1 MEYFDIVDETGTP
14 TGEIVSRD
22 RAHKEG
28 ILHRTAHVWVVRKNG
43 NGYDILLQKRSL
55 EKDSFPGLY
64 DTSSAGHIPSGF
76 EPLASALR
84 ELSEELGIHA
94 SPEQLYYA
102 GTFRIQYEE
111 EFHGAA
117 FRDNE
122 VVQVYVYQD
131 PVDLNTLTLQKS
143 EVSEVRWFNLD
154 DVWKEIQT
162 DRHRFCVPSG
172 GLKVLKEYLGSV

>member
-1 MEYFDIVDETGTP
+1 M
-14 TGEIVSRD
+14 
-22 RAHKEG
+22 
-28 ILHRTAHVWVVRKNG
+28 
-43 NGYDILLQKRSL
+43 
-55 EKDSFPGLY
+55 Y